1 MYLCIS
7 GLIQGYNRDGDLSSV
22 FFCDQRLALH
32 QSRPQ
37 ATSGSGSATR
47 RGPAAQA
54 GPSRWTLVALRRARN
69 PLLIPGVRPGNQS
82 KHTKKERPSEGTV
95 FPENCASADA
105 LFYYFLVDFRFA
117 KIKRGF
123 RTLRS
128 PAQGSALR
136 TRSLSRKAGESFHYG
151 CGGYSPMTWNTTSR
165 TRFLVSH
172 SRSPAQGS
180 ALRTRSLSRKA
191 GESFHYGCGGYSP
204 MTWNTTSRTRFL
216 VSHSTNVRFCH
227 GPIVNFPSTNGITI
241 NGESKAALICDEP
254 LSSCQV
260 SW

>member
-1 MYLCIS
+1 M
-7 GLIQGYNRDGDLSSV
+7 
-22 FFCDQRLALH
+22 A
-32 QSRPQ
+32 
-37 ATSGSGSATR
+37 R
-47 RGPAAQA
+47 RSPGAQP
-54 GPSRWTLVALRRARN
+54 GPSRWNLVALRRARN

-172 SRSPAQGS
+172 S
-180 ALRTRSLSRKA
+180 
-191 GESFHYGCGGYSP
+191 
-204 MTWNTTSRTRFL
+204 
-216 VSHSTNVRFCH
+216 TNVKFCH